1 MIDYIRARRTV
12 VMTAFAAA
20 CALAPPVDAQS
31 DWKPEK
37 NVELVVGFGPGGTR
51 DALARH
57 AQRIFQDHKLIPVTS
72 SVVNRP
78 GGGGNLGW
86 SFMAQRTGDAHYLQT
101 GGTALLANHITGKF
115 NLTYTDFTP
124 LALLLNEFHTF
135 VVRNDSPLKTGRD
148 LIQKLR
154 QDPASVPIAHGAPA
168 GSGTYIATALVM
180 QEAGIDARKLRIAV
194 FNSYGACVTAL
205 LGGHVE
211 LAILTPQNGV
221 QQMQAGLVRTLAV
234 TAPQRV
240 GGAYAPVPTW
250 RELGVNVVSSNY
262 SDILGP
268 KGLTEAQIAY
278 WDGVFGKL
286 VQTDEW
292 KKFVADNFAVVD
304 YLNSR
309 ETRKFLDGEYRR
321 IKAILTELGLA
332 AK

>member
-1 MIDYIRARRTV
+1 LIDYLHARSIILV
-12 VMTAFAAA
+12 AACAAA
-20 CALAPPVDAQS
+20 CALALPAFAQTT
-31 DWKPEK
+31 WKPDK

-51 DALARH
+51 DAIARH
-57 AQRIFQDHKLIPVTS
+57 IQRIFQEHKLIPVS
-72 SVVNRP
+72 STVVNRP
-78 GGGGNLGW
+78 GGGGNLAW
-86 SFMAQRTGDAHYLQT
+86 AFMAQHANDPHYLQT

-124 LALLLNEFHTF
+124 IALLLNEFHTF

-154 QDPASVPIAHGAPA
+154 ENPASVTIAHGAPA

-180 QEAGIDARKLRIAV
+180 QAAGIDARKLRIAV
-194 FNSYGACVTAL
+194 FNSYAAGMTAL

-211 LAILTPQNGV
+211 LAILTPQNGD
-221 QQMQAGLVRTLAV
+221 QQMQAGLVRTIAI
-234 TAPQRV
+234 TSPQR
-240 GGAYAPVPTW
+240 GAGVYAQVPTW

-262 SDILGP
+262 SDMLAP
-268 KGLTEAQIAY
+268 KGLTAPQIAY
-278 WDGVFGKL
+278 WDAVFGKL

-292 KKFVADNFAVVD
+292 KKFVAENFVTSG
-304 YLNSR
+304 YLDSR

-332 AK
+332 AR